1 MIFIM
6 SAKQWDKNKKKLII
20 PKDYF
25 IFDATDD
32 DEAKLDRFTN
42 TITMSGFNPPAK
54 LVKLISKNEDLEDI
68 IDIDKM
74 EKLEDN
80 FFNGLQ
86 FNNAVLSTVAG
97 QLENDVNIF
106 IVLRNKVF
114 KNYRKRILRAFT
126 KKFEVDFTFVVI
138 FSGDVS
144 ANKKELKKSLSSSE
158 VKELKELL
166 GKREKEMAKS
176 YNKKK
181 KKRNKF

>member
-80 FFNGLQ
+80 FFNGIQ
-86 FNNAVLSTVAG
+86 FNNAVLSVG
-97 QLENDVNIF
+97 L
-106 IVLRNKVF
+106 
-114 KNYRKRILRAFT
+114 
-126 KKFEVDFTFVVI
+126 
-138 FSGDVS
+138 
-144 ANKKELKKSLSSSE
+144 LKTNLVPLTALSLSLILFSSP
-158 VKELKELL
+158 
-166 GKREKEMAKS
+166 
-176 YNKKK
+176 KKLTLIL
-181 KKRNKF
+181 FGITG

>member
-54 LVKLISKNEDLEDI
+54 LVKLISKYQ
-68 IDIDKM
+68 DIDKM